1 MSGPAKLDR
10 QTLRSVLQKWPFLS
24 MNSDVSIEMFDF
36 KETNQWLVFLSMGL
50 KIVGLQLVVFVLAL
64 GLR

>member
-36 KETNQWLVFLSMGL
+36 KETNQ
-50 KIVGLQLVVFVLAL
+50 
-64 GLR
+64 